1 MARITIS
8 TDQLAA
14 VERTVRSFVRVLRRL
29 ALAAAAVALLI
40 ALLLRRDGGFD
51 GADAVLTLLLLTPP
65 AIVLFFTRGVLE
77 LVSLPG
83 RLQRVPG
90 EGQERIAE
98 LTRIAGDSRA
108 AKARNAP
115 FLLWRLRGTAG
126 SLRDVA
132 GIAFSYRVFTPA
144 FLTATALSALA
155 CLVIVAAG
163 LIAVIVVALG

>member
-1 MARITIS
+1 M
-8 TDQLAA
+8 
-14 VERTVRSFVRVLRRL
+14 RSFVRVLRRL

-51 GADAVLTLLLLTPP
+51 GADAVLTLLLLTPS

-77 LVSLPG
+77 LVSMPG
-83 RLQRVPG
+83 RLRRVPG

-98 LTRIAGDSRA
+98 LTRIAGDTRG

-115 FLLWRLRGTAG
+115 FLLWRLRGTAM

-132 GIAFSYRVFTPA
+132 GIAFSYRAFTPG
-144 FLTATALSALA
+144 FLTAAALSALA
-155 CLVIVAAG
+155 CLVIIGAG
-163 LIAVIVVALG
+163 LIALLVVALD